1 MTNETS
7 FWRSTIVKYAIVSAI
22 NLAILLVGIAIG
34 VLLAPHIEKRANAAP
49 SDQASRPPVQNTT
62 TTPADEPY
70 EDVTPMLTAA
80 SMAANTFLAH
90 RIATDQLMVNGYD
103 LLALQDG
110 ILNVLKNKNIV
121 SYRDLD
127 ALVER
132 AKVARPLRLKLA
144 QPQPQPLKPEEKK
157 P

>member
-1 MTNETS
+1 
-7 FWRSTIVKYAIVSAI
+7 
-22 NLAILLVGIAIG
+22 
-34 VLLAPHIEKRANAAP
+34 
-49 SDQASRPPVQNTT
+49 
-62 TTPADEPY
+62 
-70 EDVTPMLTAA
+70 
-80 SMAANTFLAH
+80 
-90 RIATDQLMVNGYD
+90 
-103 LLALQDG
+103 
-110 ILNVLKNKNIV
+110 VLKNKNIV